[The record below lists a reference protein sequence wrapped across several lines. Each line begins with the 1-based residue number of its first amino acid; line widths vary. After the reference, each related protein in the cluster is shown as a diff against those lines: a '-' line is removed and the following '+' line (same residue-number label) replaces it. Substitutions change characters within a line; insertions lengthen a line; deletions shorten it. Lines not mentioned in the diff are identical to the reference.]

1 MEQLNKYLSDYQ
13 NYSLKES
20 LLAYIFTRIYNT
32 YSRTRN
38 DESFNLKWYVNNI
51 EVDENIVKIHIN
63 NLLENNFCNI
73 LLKSNMDI
81 VRKETIVY
89 ELRRKNS
96 NFRKIVLNHIYHY
109 FITENYKIISTT
121 TDQLQHQHRP

>member
-81 VRKETIVY
+81 DV
-89 ELRRKNS
+89 
-96 NFRKIVLNHIYHY
+96 KIVILEKLY
-109 FITENYKIISTT
+109 
-121 TDQLQHQHRP
+121 